1 MKNNLPWLA
10 ALLGASAVALG
21 AFGAHALHAQLEA
34 LGRVQTWETAAHYHL
49 LHALGVLG
57 LAVATRERPPGR
69 LGLVGWIWAAG
80 IVFFAGSLY
89 ALGFGAPRWFGA
101 ITPLGGTAFIVG
113 WLMLPW
119 ALSEKP

>member
-1 MKNNLPWLA
+1 MKNSLSLLA
-10 ALLGASAVALG
+10 ALLGATAVALG
-21 AFGAHALHAQLEA
+21 AFGAHALHDQLEA

-57 LAVATRERPPGR
+57 LAVAARCRETGR
-69 LGLVGWIWAAG
+69 LRVVAWIWAAG
-80 IVFFAGSLY
+80 ILLFAGSLY

-101 ITPLGGTAFIVG
+101 ITPLGGTAFIAG